1 MDADDYNNCLI
12 IQRCVKNL
20 EKFNL
25 LSEIEKDVLS
35 AIYMGFN
42 YAEIS
47 KILNVNRQT
56 VSMVF
61 DRVTDRIA
69 YVLGGEFSDASFLD
83 RVQSFDSNI
92 SAKNVQD
99 IFEKKGI
106 IKNE

>member
-1 MDADDYNNCLI
+1 M
-12 IQRCVKNL
+12 
-20 EKFNL
+20 